1 MTDAICVR
9 MRLQT
14 LLLQIKSFIVFLGI
28 LTVCNKWLMTT
39 EKTIGNRRDAVP
51 FFDADFQEATEM
63 IEPWMM
69 VCIRIILVCWT
80 IRAVISTAAAI
91 IQAVTGFFAKLR

>member
-1 MTDAICVR
+1 
-9 MRLQT
+9 
-14 LLLQIKSFIVFLGI
+14 
-28 LTVCNKWLMTT
+28 
-39 EKTIGNRRDAVP
+39 
-51 FFDADFQEATEM
+51 M

-91 IQAVTGFFAKLR
+91 IQAVTGFFVKLR